1 MPAPQQAPVSRACQG
16 PIEERFSTQDARIDE
31 LRSTVADMSKR
42 EEGTAE
48 FRKGVESQFA
58 EVRDHVKHQVQDLT
72 NQFEKTLDRAM
83 RRQDTQLE
91 PSFSELK
98 ALILNKPVPSK
109 KAKTEKPT
117 KMGDDNDENL

>member
-31 LRSTVADMSKR
+31 LRSTDMSKR

-91 PSFSELK
+91 SSFSELK